1 MTLKRINR
9 VKIGKLSGTPVFD
22 QVENF
27 TAASMV
33 GSAYTNLEMTDA
45 SSVELTSPQIEI
57 TGQRGDGQTPPGVQG
72 NRDGAPSLAFYMRGL
87 DLSGGAATGI
97 NANTAAPQYDM
108 LLEQSTGGSIRNT
121 IGADA
126 AVGSSRWVINFA
138 GGVVAGMG
146 VAVGDML
153 GWVNAAG
160 KMEVLPIVEVG
171 ATTIQVAGH
180 TVNGTGGFSAAP
192 ATNDDMYGMRSYAVD
207 QTAGARAHIAVHAQL
222 AQSGVER
229 FVLGC
234 MGSVSFADADGLL
247 VATWAGQAQDWKTP
261 AEITGEPSLG
271 TFVAPNLG
279 PVSTRGARVMICAS
293 NNWGVDAAGSFSN
306 TDVAV
311 ATAISGSLD
320 LATDIQPR
328 TAATGENGRQ
338 GFVAVQ
344 NECSS
349 DLRLYHDGTT
359 ANLLAGSSQTFGDG
373 ALLEFMGE
381 QTTSILM
388 QFGDTPG
395 NTVVLEIPC
404 YQANAVLGEE
414 GGLATIDLTGR
425 GFRPTYGSA
434 TAKVY
439 LL

>member
-1 MTLKRINR
+1 MSLKRINR

-27 TAASMV
+27 TAGSMA
-33 GSAYTNLEMTDA
+33 GGYIDLEMTDA
-45 SSVELTSPQIEI
+45 STVELTSPQIEI
-57 TGQRGDGQTPPGVQG
+57 TGQRGDGQTPPGVDG
-72 NRDGAPSLAFYMRGL
+72 NRDGAPSLAFYVRGL

-97 NANTAAPQYDM
+97 DAQTAAPQYDM
-108 LLEQSTGGSIRNT
+108 LLEQATGGTVRNT

-126 AVGSSRWVINFA
+126 DAGSTRWVINFA
-138 GGVVAGMG
+138 GGIVAGMG
-146 VAVGDML
+146 VQIGDML
-153 GWVNAAG
+153 GWVNASS
-160 KMEVLPIVEVG
+160 KMEVMPIVAVG
-171 ATTIQVAGH
+171 ATTITVAGH
-180 TVNGTGGFSAAP
+180 SVNQTGGFSDAP
-192 ATNDDMYGMRSYAVD
+192 ALGDDMYGMRTYPVD
-207 QTAGARAHIAVHAQL
+207 QTAGARPHIAVHAQL

-247 VATWAGQAQDWKTP
+247 MATWAGQAQDWKTP
-261 AEITGEPSLG
+261 AELTGEPTFG
-271 TFVAPNLG
+271 TFVPPNLG
-279 PVSTRGARVMICAS
+279 PVSTRGARVLVCAEKD
-293 NNWGVDAAGSFSN
+293 WGVSSAGAFSN

-320 LATDIQPR
+320 LATDIQQR
-328 TAATGENGRQ
+328 TAATGNNGRQ

-344 NECSS
+344 NECSA

-373 ALLEFMGE
+373 ALLQFMGD
-381 QTTSILM
+381 QTTSIMM
-388 QFGDTPG
+388 QFGDQPG
-395 NTVVLEIPC
+395 NTIVLEIPC

-425 GFRPTYGSA
+425 GFRPAYSTA
-434 TAKVY
+434 TAKVH

>member
-1 MTLKRINR
+1 MSLKRINR

-33 GSAYTNLEMTDA
+33 GTAYIDLEMTDA
-45 SSVELTSPQIEI
+45 STVELTSPQIEI
-57 TGQRGDGQTPPGVQG
+57 TGQRGDGQASPGVDG
-72 NRDGAPSLAFYMRGL
+72 NRDGAPSLAFYVRGL

-108 LLEQSTGGSIRNT
+108 LLEQATGGTVRNT

-126 AVGSSRWVINFA
+126 DALSSRWVINFA

-146 VAVGDML
+146 VAIGDML

-160 KMEVLPIVEVG
+160 KMEVMPIVAVG
-171 ATTIQVAGH
+171 ATTITVAGH
-180 TVNGTGGFSAAP
+180 AVNGTGGFSDAP
-192 ATNDDMYGMRSYAVD
+192 GTGDDMYGMRTYAVD
-207 QTAGARAHIAVHAQL
+207 QTAGARPHIAVHAQL

-247 VATWAGQAQDWKTP
+247 MATWAGQAQDWKTP
-261 AEITGEPSLG
+261 AELTGEPTFG
-271 TFVAPNLG
+271 TFVPPNLG
-279 PVSTRGARVMICAS
+279 PVSTRGARVLVCAEKD
-293 NNWGVDAAGSFSN
+293 WGVSSAGSFSN

-320 LATDIQPR
+320 LATDIQQR
-328 TAATGENGRQ
+328 TAATGNNGRQ

-344 NECSS
+344 NECSA

-359 ANLLAGSSQTFGDG
+359 ANLLAGASQTFGDG
-373 ALLEFMGE
+373 ALLQFMGD
-381 QTTSILM
+381 QTTSIMM
-388 QFGDTPG
+388 QFGDQPG
-395 NTVVLEIPC
+395 NTIVLEIPC

-425 GFRPTYGSA
+425 GFRPAYSTA
-434 TAKVY
+434 TAKVH